1 VVDQAR
7 RTVGQPG
14 GRIFPDGPG
23 IGATQLACKVGSFIR
38 AAGLLLMSTVG
49 DPIIIIP
56 GPPGTQPGSMQGMV
70 LSPKSAAGMF
80 PMRTVGAPGGIISN
94 GRAGCGTGVG
104 TGAGG

>member
-1 VVDQAR
+1 M
-7 RTVGQPG
+7 GQPG

-23 IGATQLACKVGSFIR
+23 IGATQLECKVGSFIR